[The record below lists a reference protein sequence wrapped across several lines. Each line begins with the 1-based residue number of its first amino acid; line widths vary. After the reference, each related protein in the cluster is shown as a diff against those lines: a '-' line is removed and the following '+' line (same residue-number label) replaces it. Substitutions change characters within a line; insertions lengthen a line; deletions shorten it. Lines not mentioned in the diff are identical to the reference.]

1 MLVIE
6 LDDSLDVAFV
16 VAGKTGQLQDGV
28 DIHEAGMPGVMN
40 NRYLLNLSRTINES
54 RPQDILDN

>member
-28 DIHEAGMPGVMN
+28 DIHEAGMSEEEN
-40 NRYLLNLSRTINES
+40 TTTNWHL
-54 RPQDILDN
+54 